1 MENYKKILE
10 SDEPITLSLFA
21 KYMIDT
27 FFKGLPIKEIATTE
41 ELLKLLM
48 EHLEKLKEDKCYL
61 FSTYSERNILFKKI
75 EKVIPERLKDIM
87 GELTKLGYECKID
100 SIAFDDNY
108 NYMSARNNEINVN
121 IYFPIDLTKNT
132 KWLIDFDSCY
142 YINNRNDEI
151 YTIDN
156 LKEERSFISKCINKF
171 KKEMSKFDEFKK
183 KYDLY
188 DFELYEKG
196 KLKEE

>member
-1 MENYKKILE
+1 MENYKKLLE
-10 SDEPITLSLFA
+10 TDEPITLSLFA

-27 FFKGLPIKEIATTE
+27 FFEGLPIRGELTTE

-48 EHLEKLKEDKCYL
+48 EYLEQMKEEKCYL
-61 FSTYSERNILFKKI
+61 FSRDSGRNILFKEK
-75 EKVIPERLKDIM
+75 EKVIPERLEAIM
-87 GELTKLGYECKID
+87 QELSEKGYVCKID
-100 SIAFDDNY
+100 SLAWDDNY
-108 NYMSARNNEINVN
+108 NYMYARKKEINLN

-132 KWLIDFDSCY
+132 KWLIDFDSTY

-156 LKEERSFISKCINKF
+156 LKEERTFINKCINNL

-196 KLKEE
+196 KL

>member
-1 MENYKKILE
+1 MDDYKKILE
-10 SDEPITLSLFA
+10 SGVPITLGLFA

-27 FFKGLPIKEIATTE
+27 FFEGLPIRGELTTE

-48 EHLEKLKEDKCYL
+48 EHLEQLKEDKCYL
-61 FSTYSERNILFKKI
+61 FSRDSERNILFKKK
-75 EKVIPERLKDIM
+75 EKVIPERLNAIM
-87 GELTKLGYECKID
+87 QELSEKGYVCKID
-100 SIAFDDNY
+100 SMAWDDNY
-108 NYMSARNNEINVN
+108 NYMYARKKEIVLN

-132 KWLIDFDSCY
+132 KWLIDFDSTY

-151 YTIDN
+151 YTIN
-156 LKEERSFISKCINKF
+156 SLKKERKFINKCINNL

-196 KLKEE
+196 KL

>member
-1 MENYKKILE
+1 MNDYKKILE
-10 SDEPITLSLFA
+10 SDVPITTGLFA

-27 FFKGLPIKEIATTE
+27 FFEGLPIKVNSTTE

-48 EHLEKLKEDKCYL
+48 EHLEQLKEDRCQL
-61 FSTYSERNILFKKI
+61 FSRDSGRNILFKKK
-75 EKVIPERLKDIM
+75 EKVIPERLKAIM
-87 GELTKLGYECKID
+87 EELTKLGYECKID
-100 SIAFDDNY
+100 NIAWDDNY
-108 NYMSARNNEINVN
+108 NYMYARKKEIDLN

-132 KWLIDFDSCY
+132 KWLIDFDSTY

-156 LKEERSFISKCINKF
+156 LQEERKFINKCINNL
-171 KKEMSKFDEFKK
+171 KKEMSQFDEFKK

-196 KLKEE
+196 KL

>member
-1 MENYKKILE
+1 MEDYKKILE
-10 SDEPITLSLFA
+10 SDVPITLGLFA

-27 FFKGLPIKEIATTE
+27 FFEGLPIKVNATTE

-48 EHLEKLKEDKCYL
+48 EHLEQLKEDKCYL
-61 FSTYSERNILFKKI
+61 FSRDSGRSILFKKK

-87 GELTKLGYECKID
+87 EELTKLGYYCKID
-100 SIAFDDNY
+100 SMAWDDNY
-108 NYMSARNNEINVN
+108 NYMYASKNGINLN

-132 KWLIDFDSCY
+132 KWLIDFDSTY
-142 YINNRNDEI
+142 YINNRSDDI

-156 LKEERSFISKCINKF
+156 LKEERKFINKCINQL

-196 KLKEE
+196 KL

>member
-27 FFKGLPIKEIATTE
+27 FFKDLPIRGIATTE

-48 EHLEKLKEDKCYL
+48 EHLEQLKEDRCYL
-61 FSTYSERNILFKKI
+61 FSRDSGRNVLFNKK
-75 EKVIPERLKDIM
+75 EVIPERLKDIM
-87 GELTKLGYECKID
+87 EELSEKGYVCQID
-100 SIAFDDNY
+100 SLAWDDNY
-108 NYMSARNNEINVN
+108 NYMHASKKEINVN

-196 KLKEE
+196 KL

>member
-1 MENYKKILE
+1 MDDYKKILE
-10 SDEPITLSLFA
+10 SDVPITLGLFA

-27 FFKGLPIKEIATTE
+27 FFEGLPIKVNATTE

-48 EHLEKLKEDKCYL
+48 EHLEQLKEDKCYL
-61 FSTYSERNILFKKI
+61 FSRDSGRNILFKKK
-75 EKVIPERLKDIM
+75 EKVIPERLKAIM
-87 GELTKLGYECKID
+87 QELSEKGYVCQIDKI
-100 SIAFDDNY
+100 AWDDNY
-108 NYMSARNNEINVN
+108 NYMYARKKEINLN

-132 KWLIDFDSCY
+132 KWLIDFDSTY
-142 YINNRNDEI
+142 YINNRNDDI

-156 LKEERSFISKCINKF
+156 LKEERKFISKCINNL
-171 KKEMSKFDEFKK
+171 KKEISKFDEFKK

-196 KLKEE
+196 KL